1 MDPDDSIVG
10 KLVTKCK
17 SNDVDVK
24 VDALTKLQS
33 EFESGAEVYFSSE
46 TNKSYLLIANC
57 AVQVNDPDG
66 LINVLKACL
75 RTSNQHLTAA
85 TLSVLPP
92 LIPLLVSR
100 HTIHAPG
107 RSVVSPSLSSSTS
120 SSSSFVDSVTLRQ
133 LLTAFLPAG
142 GLIERLGDKEKAQT
156 KAREALVIVGGF
168 AYRAGGTSMMSTG
181 SRGAKGPETPL
192 AMFERFLRENGL
204 ASKVWKVREQSI
216 LTLVH
221 IRRNYHTFPIRPY
234 LSLLVDSLEDTDAHV
249 RECSRQSVVE
259 LFSGPAVTDAA
270 RADLKKELTKKGVRK
285 TIVDGVLSKLLGSGS
300 GTGSGLHS
308 REGSESG
315 DSVTKTKEYI
325 PPSMMLQNRK
335 SSAPPGN
342 GIPRAVSSTSILR
355 PVSRAGAASPSITTP
370 VAGSQA
376 SEIRA
381 VYAASSRDLENEF
394 IGMAKAFE
402 GKETE
407 HNWAARDQAI
417 TRVRGMLKGDVHTR
431 YHDAFMACLKDGFI
445 QWSIKTLISLRTT
458 VATNTISLYCELA
471 SALGVALDPFCDV
484 LLFNLLKMAG
494 FTKKITAQES
504 QIVVTAIINYT
515 SGTPRIFI
523 PLFWQTLQEKTA
535 QARTYA
541 TGHMKH
547 YLEVHGQRAKLT
559 IESSGGLETLEKA
572 LKKSLGDPN
581 PAVKAE
587 GRKYFWVF
595 QSIWPERGNA
605 ISESLDSVARKQLEK
620 ACPDPN
626 AAAVLP
632 PVTSRPTKKSSV
644 AAAIAASRAKAKAI
658 ANSPPTLRHQATA
671 SHAPFKRSGSPA
683 PTSPSKFTPRP
694 SSPLRTST
702 SPPSTRSRIVSGSLN
717 RSASAGNIPVS
728 PPRSNPRASLVR
740 SSSQSP
746 ENSFQRRTSSSL
758 SPLAGS
764 SNRQSVLQRAART
777 ALPASPPSSVG
788 SPPRRS
794 PAKRPVT
801 TPTHVR
807 HSTLLMDATGPED
820 SLLLAQSIPIPDYD
834 TDSEDHSIN
843 LMSFSA
849 PFEQYP
855 AETLKSDTRT
865 QSLSPKS
872 VGSKPVLGV
881 PNVQSSESVVDLG
894 SGQPVVE
901 DALRAR
907 AEQAESAAERLLE
920 LVEPEEEGLDH
931 PRIPASLFAGS
942 TNGLATPKMKA
953 KSTPLQPIQGQ
964 IPPTTPVNRVTSV
977 MRQAALFKNS
987 PMVKTNSPSLMDVL
1001 QQDRRQESGWW
1012 LKREA
1017 LIAHRLSF
1025 EDAAT
1030 SDHEGELRGYIARM
1044 EAGDVDINLLRRI
1057 ALFCITNP
1065 AAEPSSP
1072 HLGYPGSPS
1081 PFVSSSVPNLHSD
1094 IWERNNNSDRFLNA
1108 FIQCLNPLKSEEEL
1122 EYGLIVLWEVLENQA
1137 VYIEGH
1143 EADILSALLQIRYCN
1158 KPNVLEA
1165 TNTIRDALASH
1176 IEPVYGLTTMHASLR
1191 SFRAEPHPEFSDEE
1205 VQTATYAFG
1214 LIALGRFILRLP
1226 AEIAEEEMP
1235 RLKTTL
1241 ITSLND
1247 RTSLVVR
1254 ESAAAVIIAAQLVLR
1269 DETHL
1274 FVLLDGLADEKKNLL
1289 TYLFDKHGVRGLPN
1303 SNGTSGINRLE
1314 KEMRRLDTRTSMPP
1328 RPTD

>member
-10 KLVTKCK
+10 KLVTKCR

-33 EFESGAEVYFSSE
+33 EFESGAE
-46 TNKSYLLIANC
+46 I
-57 AVQVNDPDG
+57 NDPDA

-85 TLSVLPP
+85 TLSALPP

-100 HTIHAPG
+100 HAIHAPG
-107 RSVVSPSLSSSTS
+107 RGVVSPSLSSSTS

-156 KAREALVIVGGF
+156 KAREALVILGGF
-168 AYRAGGTSMMSTG
+168 AYRTGGTSMMSTG

-285 TIVDGVLSKLLGSGS
+285 TIVDGVLSKLLGAGS

-325 PPSMMLQNRK
+325 PPSVMLQNRK
-335 SSAPPGN
+335 TSAPAGN
-342 GIPRAVSSTSILR
+342 GIPRAASSTSIPR
-355 PVSRAGAASPSITTP
+355 PVSRAGAASPNIAIP
-370 VAGSQA
+370 VADSQA

-381 VYAASSRDLENEF
+381 VYIASSRDLENEF
-394 IGMAKAFE
+394 LGMAKAFE

-431 YHDAFMACLKDGFI
+431 YHETFMACLKDGFI

-458 VATNTISLYCELA
+458 VATNTISLYCELT
-471 SALGVALDPFCDV
+471 SALGTALDPFCDI
-484 LLFNLLKMAG
+484 LLTNLLKMAG

-504 QIVVTAIINYT
+504 QSSVTAIINHT

-523 PLFWQTLQEKTA
+523 PLFWQTLQEKIV
-535 QARTYA
+535 QARSYA

-547 YLEVHGQRAKLT
+547 YLEVHGQRAKMT
-559 IESSGGLETLEKA
+559 IESSGGLETLEKG
-572 LKKSLGDPN
+572 LKKSLTDPN

-587 GRKYFWVF
+587 ARKYFWVF
-595 QSIWPERGNA
+595 QSFWPERGSL

-620 ACPDPN
+620 ACPDPS
-626 AAAVLP
+626 AAAILP
-632 PVTSRPTKKSSV
+632 PVPQKPTKKSSV

-658 ANSPPTLRHQATA
+658 ATSPPTLRHQATA
-671 SHAPFKRSGSPA
+671 SHTPFKRTGSPA
-683 PTSPSKFTPRP
+683 PTSPPSSRFTPRP
-694 SSPLRTST
+694 SSPLRAST
-702 SPPSTRSRIVSGSLN
+702 SPPSTRSRIVSNNLN
-717 RSASAGNIPVS
+717 RSVSAGTIPTS
-728 PPRSNPRASLVR
+728 PPRSNPRASPVR
-740 SSSQSP
+740 SSSPQTP
-746 ENSFQRRTSSSL
+746 ENSSQRRTSSSL
-758 SPLAGS
+758 SPLGGS
-764 SNRQSVLQRAART
+764 SNRQSILQRAART

-794 PAKRPVT
+794 PPKRLST

-807 HSTLLMDATGPED
+807 HSTLLIDTAGPED

-834 TDSEDHSIN
+834 TDSDDRSIN

-849 PFEQYP
+849 PFEHYP
-855 AETLKSDTRT
+855 TETPKSDTQT

-872 VGSKPVLGV
+872 VASKPVFGV
-881 PNVQSSESVVDLG
+881 PNALSSESVVDLG
-894 SGQPVVE
+894 GGQAVVE

-942 TNGLATPKMKA
+942 TNGLATPKMKT
-953 KSTPLQPIQGQ
+953 KPTPLQPIQGQ

-977 MRQAALFKNS
+977 MRQAALFKDS
-987 PMVKTNSPSLMDVL
+987 PMGKTNSPSLMDVL
-1001 QQDRRQESGWW
+1001 QQDRRQESSWW
-1012 LKREA
+1012 LKRKA

-1025 EDAAT
+1025 EDAT
-1030 SDHEGELRGYIARM
+1030 ISDHDGELQGYIARM
-1044 EAGDVDINLLRRI
+1044 EAGDVDIDLLRRI
-1057 ALFCITNP
+1057 ALFCIANP
-1065 AAEPSSP
+1065 AADPSSP
-1072 HLGYPGSPS
+1072 MSPDLDYPGSPS
-1081 PFVSSSVPNLHSD
+1081 PFVDPSSVPNLHSD

-1108 FIQCLNPLKSEEEL
+1108 LIQCLNPLKSEEEL

-1137 VYIEGH
+1137 AYIEGH
-1143 EADILSALLQIRYCN
+1143 EADILSALLRIRYCN

-1165 TNTIRDALASH
+1165 TNTIRDALAAH

-1191 SFRAEPHPEFSDEE
+1191 TFRAEPHPEFPDEE

-1214 LIALGRFILRLP
+1214 LIALGKFILRLP

-1235 RLKTTL
+1235 RLRTTL

-1247 RTSLVVR
+1247 KTSLVVR

-1303 SNGTSGINRLE
+1303 ANGTGINRLE

>member
-10 KLVTKCK
+10 KLVAKCK

-33 EFESGAEVYFSSE
+33 EFESGAE
-46 TNKSYLLIANC
+46 I
-57 AVQVNDPDG
+57 NDPDA

-92 LIPLLVSR
+92 LISLLVSR

-107 RSVVSPSLSSSTS
+107 RGVVSPSLSSSTS
-120 SSSSFVDSVTLRQ
+120 SSSSFVDNVTLRQ

-142 GLIERLGDKEKAQT
+142 GLIERLGDKEKAQL
-156 KAREALVIVGGF
+156 KAREALVILGGF

-192 AMFERFLRENGL
+192 AMFERSLRENGL

-221 IRRNYHTFPIRPY
+221 IRRNYHIFPIRPY

-315 DSVTKTKEYI
+315 DSVTKTKEYV
-325 PPSMMLQNRK
+325 PPSIMLQNRK

-342 GIPRAVSSTSILR
+342 GIPRAASSTGIPR
-355 PVSRAGAASPSITTP
+355 PASRAGAASPSVATP
-370 VAGSQA
+370 VVESQA

-381 VYAASSRDLENEF
+381 VYVASSRDLENEF
-394 IGMAKAFE
+394 LGMAKPFE

-407 HNWAARDQAI
+407 HNWAARDQSI
-417 TRVRGMLKGDVHTR
+417 SRVRGMLKGDVHAR
-431 YHDAFMACLKDGFI
+431 YHDTFMACLKDGFI

-458 VATNTISLYCELA
+458 VATNTISLYCELT
-471 SALGVALDPFCDV
+471 SALGAALDPFCDV
-484 LLFNLLKMAG
+484 LLSNLLKMAG

-504 QIVVTAIINYT
+504 QAA
-515 SGTPRIFI
+515 
-523 PLFWQTLQEKTA
+523 TLQEKTV
-535 QARTYA
+535 QARAYA
-541 TGHMKH
+541 TGHVKH
-547 YLEVHGQRAKLT
+547 YLEVHGQRAKLA
-559 IESSGGLETLEKA
+559 IESSGGLETLEKS
-572 LKKSLGDPN
+572 LKKSLADPN

-587 GRKYFWVF
+587 ARKYFWVF
-595 QSIWPERGNA
+595 QSFWPERSSV

-626 AAAVLP
+626 AATVLP
-632 PVTSRPTKKSSV
+632 PVASKPTKKSSV

-658 ANSPPTLRHQATA
+658 ATSPPTLRHQATA
-671 SHAPFKRSGSPA
+671 SHTPFKRSGSPA
-683 PTSPSKFTPRP
+683 PTSPPSRFTPRP

-702 SPPSTRSRIVSGSLN
+702 SPPSTRSRMISDNLN
-717 RSASAGNIPVS
+717 RSANAGNIPTT

-740 SSSQSP
+740 SSSPQSP
-746 ENSFQRRTSSSL
+746 ENSFQRRTSPA
-758 SPLAGS
+758 SPLAGP
-764 SNRQSVLQRAART
+764 SNRQSILQRAART

-794 PAKRPVT
+794 PAKRLAT

-807 HSTLLMDATGPED
+807 HSTLLIDAAGPED

-834 TDSEDHSIN
+834 TDSDDHSIN

-855 AETLKSDTRT
+855 TETPKSDTRT

-872 VGSKPVLGV
+872 IGSKPILGV
-881 PNVQSSESVVDLG
+881 PNVLSSDSVVDLG
-894 SGQPVVE
+894 DGRPVVE

-931 PRIPASLFAGS
+931 PRIPSSLFAGS
-942 TNGLATPKMKA
+942 TNGLSTPKMKA
-953 KSTPLQPIQGQ
+953 KPMPLQPIQGQ
-964 IPPTTPVNRVTSV
+964 VPPTTPVNRVTSV
-977 MRQAALFKNS
+977 MRQAALFKDS
-987 PMVKTNSPSLMDVL
+987 PVGKTNSPSLMDVL

-1012 LKREA
+1012 LKRKA

-1025 EDAAT
+1025 EDAT
-1030 SDHEGELRGYIARM
+1030 SSDHEKELQGYIARM
-1044 EAGDVDINLLRRI
+1044 EAGDVDVDLLRRI
-1057 ALFCITNP
+1057 ALFCIANP

-1072 HLGYPGSPS
+1072 MSPDLGYPGSPS
-1081 PFVSSSVPNLHSD
+1081 PFASSSSVPNLHSD

-1108 FIQCLNPLKSEEEL
+1108 LIQCLDPLKSEEEL

-1137 VYIEGH
+1137 AYIEGH
-1143 EADILSALLQIRYCN
+1143 EADILSALLRIRYCN

-1165 TNTIRDALASH
+1165 TNTIRDALAFY

-1191 SFRAEPHPEFSDEE
+1191 TFRTEPHPEFSDEE

-1214 LIALGRFILRLP
+1214 LIALGKFILRLP
-1226 AEIAEEEMP
+1226 AEIAEEEIP
-1235 RLKTTL
+1235 RLRTTL

-1247 RTSLVVR
+1247 KTSLVVR

>member
-1 MDPDDSIVG
+1 MDPNDSIVG
-10 KLVTKCK
+10 KLVIKCK

-33 EFESGAEVYFSSE
+33 EFESGAE
-46 TNKSYLLIANC
+46 ID
-57 AVQVNDPDG
+57 DPDS

-85 TLSVLPP
+85 TLSALPP

-100 HTIHAPG
+100 HVIYAAG
-107 RSVVSPSLSSSTS
+107 RGVISPSLSSSTS

-156 KAREALVIVGGF
+156 KAREALVILGGF
-168 AYRAGGTSMMSTG
+168 AYRAGGTGMMSTN
-181 SRGAKGPETPL
+181 SRGTKGPETPL

-216 LTLVH
+216 LALVH
-221 IRRNYHTFPIRPY
+221 IRRNHHTFPIRPY
-234 LSLLVDSLEDTDAHV
+234 LTLLVDSLEDTDAHV

-285 TIVDGVLSKLLGSGS
+285 TIVDGVLSKLLGAGS
-300 GTGSGLHS
+300 GTGNGLHS
-308 REGSESG
+308 REGSESS

-335 SSAPPGN
+335 SSTSAGN
-342 GIPRAVSSTSILR
+342 GIPRAASSTGIPR
-355 PVSRAGAASPSITTP
+355 PVSRAGAVSPSIITP
-370 VAGSQA
+370 VDESQA

-381 VYAASSRDLENEF
+381 VYIASSRDLENEF
-394 IGMAKAFE
+394 LGMAKPFD

-407 HNWAARDQAI
+407 HNWAIRDQSI

-431 YHDAFMACLKDGFI
+431 YPDTFMACLKDGFI
-445 QWSIKTLISLRTT
+445 QWSIKSLISLRTT
-458 VATNTISLYCELA
+458 VATNTISLYSELA
-471 SALGVALDPFCDV
+471 SALGIALDPFCDV
-484 LLFNLLKMAG
+484 LLSNLLKMAG

-504 QIVVTAIINYT
+504 QTAVTAIINYT

-523 PLFWQTLQEKTA
+523 PLLWQTLQEKTV

-541 TGHMKH
+541 TSHTKH
-547 YLEVHGQRAKLT
+547 YLEVHGQHAKLT
-559 IESSGGLETLEKA
+559 IESSGGLETLEKS

-587 GRKYFWVF
+587 ARKSFWVF
-595 QSIWPERGNA
+595 QSFWPERGSV

-626 AAAVLP
+626 AVAILP
-632 PVTSRPTKKSSV
+632 PVAAKPTKKSSV

-658 ANSPPTLRHQATA
+658 ATSPPTLRHQATA
-671 SHAPFKRSGSPA
+671 SHTPFKRSLSPA
-683 PTSPSKFTPRP
+683 STSPPSRFTPRP

-702 SPPSTRSRIVSGSLN
+702 SPPSTRSRIISNNPSRPV
-717 RSASAGNIPVS
+717 SAGATPIS
-728 PPRSNPRASLVR
+728 PPRSNPRVSLVR
-740 SSSQSP
+740 PSSPHSP
-746 ENSFQRRTSSSL
+746 ENSFQRRTL
-758 SPLAGS
+758 SPSSPLSGS
-764 SNRQSVLQRAART
+764 TNRQSILQRAART

-788 SPPRRS
+788 SPPSRS
-794 PAKRPVT
+794 PTKRPVT
-801 TPTHVR
+801 TPTQVR
-807 HSTLLMDATGPED
+807 HSTLLIDATGPED

-834 TDSEDHSIN
+834 TDFDDHSIN

-855 AETLKSDTRT
+855 ATTPKSDTQS

-872 VGSKPVLGV
+872 VGSKPVIGL
-881 PNVQSSESVVDLG
+881 PNVLSSDSVVDLG
-894 SGQPVVE
+894 GGQAVVE

-920 LVEPEEEGLDH
+920 LVEPEEEELDH
-931 PRIPASLFAGS
+931 PVIPASLFAGG

-953 KSTPLQPIQGQ
+953 KPSPLQPVQGQ
-964 IPPTTPVNRVTSV
+964 APPTTPVNRVTSV
-977 MRQAALFKNS
+977 MRQAALFKDS
-987 PMVKTNSPSLMDVL
+987 PMNKTSSPSLMDVL
-1001 QQDRRQESGWW
+1001 RPDRRQENGWW
-1012 LKREA
+1012 LKRKA
-1017 LIAHRLSF
+1017 LIAHCLSF
-1025 EDAAT
+1025 EDAT
-1030 SDHEGELRGYIARM
+1030 ISDHEGELKGYISRM
-1044 EAGDVDINLLRRI
+1044 KSGDVDVDLLRRI
-1057 ALFCITNP
+1057 ALFCIANP
-1065 AAEPSSP
+1065 VADPSSP
-1072 HLGYPGSPS
+1072 MSPELGYSGSPS
-1081 PFVSSSVPNLHSD
+1081 PFVSSSFVSNLHSD
-1094 IWERNNNSDRFLNA
+1094 IWERNHNSDRFLNA
-1108 FIQCLNPLKSEEEL
+1108 LIQCLNPLKSEEEL
-1122 EYGLIVLWEVLENQA
+1122 EYGLIVLWEVLQNQA
-1137 VYIEGH
+1137 AYIEGH
-1143 EADILSALLQIRYCN
+1143 EADMLSVLLRIRYCN

-1165 TNTIRDALASH
+1165 TNTIRDALTSH
-1176 IEPVYGLTTMHASLR
+1176 VEPVYGLTTMHACLR
-1191 SFRAEPHPEFSDEE
+1191 TFRAELHPEFSDEE
-1205 VQTATYAFG
+1205 VQAATYAFG
-1214 LIALGRFILRLP
+1214 LIALGKFILRLP

-1235 RLKTTL
+1235 RLRTTL
-1241 ITSLND
+1241 IASLND
-1247 RTSLVVR
+1247 KTSLVVR

-1303 SNGTSGINRLE
+1303 SNKTSGINRLE
-1314 KEMRRLDTRTSMPP
+1314 KEMRRLDTRTSMSP